1 MNGADDDVGG
11 GHGKTDVVDAAY
23 RAHFSEILLFIC
35 SRVQCD
41 LTSQDLAQDVFVK
54 FSRAAGRDHIVNPR
68 AFLYRTAKNVI
79 IDHYRSEKARPQ
91 DMVDVFDMKD
101 DLSQDAP
108 SVEQRFIFKQTLAS
122 LLGQVRAMPSLRR
135 SIITLYFLREE
146 RQADIARTLNI
157 CQSTV
162 EKNIH
167 RAREQIHATIGPL

>member
-1 MNGADDDVGG
+1 MNGADEEIDG
-11 GHGKTDVVDAAY
+11 GHGKTDVVDTAY

-68 AFLYRTAKNVI
+68 AFLYR
-79 IDHYRSEKARPQ
+79 SEKARPQ
-91 DMVDVFDMKD
+91 DVVDVFDMKD